1 MRGGSQRSRMLPE
14 LLTGSFL
21 DYSLPRADDL
31 PRFDVAQHEALAAS
45 NPLGIKGAGEADVA
59 PATPP

>member
-1 MRGGSQRSRMLPE
+1 MLPE